1 MDLEAES
8 RRAKV
13 EQFKRDRWPYI
24 IGHVGATVSVIA
36 IAWTTADHNSLL
48 WFGVFHHLAT
58 WLLALTFYLPP
69 VSYTH
74 LTLPTIL
81 LV

>member
-13 EQFKRDRWPYI
+13 EQFKRDRWPYT

-36 IAWTTADHNSLL
+36 IAWTTADHNSHS
-48 WFGVFHHLAT
+48 FGSGFSITSQPGCSLSRSTFH
-58 WLLALTFYLPP
+58 Y
-69 VSYTH
+69 V
-74 LTLPTIL
+74 
-81 LV
+81 

>member
-8 RRAKV
+8 RRANI
-13 EQFKRDRWPYI
+13 EQFKRDRWPYT

-36 IAWTTADHNSLL
+36 IAWTTAD
-48 WFGVFHHLAT
+48 
-58 WLLALTFYLPP
+58 P

-74 LTLPTIL
+74 LTLPTTPY
-81 LV
+81 V